1 MTKRALLLALTAS
14 ILGIHAVVPATA
26 QLYPSRPITLVVPF
40 ATGGPTDVIARVM
53 AERMG
58 SSLGQSVIVENITGA
73 GGSIGAGRV
82 ARAAPDGYTIIIGIW
97 GTHVV
102 NAAIYA
108 LSYDVVAD
116 FEPIALLA
124 ETPDLIVAK
133 NTMPANDLNGLIA
146 WLKANP
152 GRATAGTAG
161 VGSPPHIGAIF
172 FQIATATHFTMV
184 PYRGAGP
191 AMQDLVAGHIDLLID
206 SPITALPHVRAG
218 DIKAYAVTA
227 KSRLTAAPEI
237 PTTDEAGLPG
247 FHFSN
252 WFAFFAPKGT
262 PKPIIDRLNAATVE
276 ALADPNV
283 RPRLAE
289 LGQDIFPRDQ
299 QTPAALAK
307 LQKAD
312 IETWWPII
320 KAAGI
325 KGE

>member
-1 MTKRALLLALTAS
+1 MTKRALLLALTTS

-133 NTMPANDLNGLIA
+133 NTMPAKDLNGLIA